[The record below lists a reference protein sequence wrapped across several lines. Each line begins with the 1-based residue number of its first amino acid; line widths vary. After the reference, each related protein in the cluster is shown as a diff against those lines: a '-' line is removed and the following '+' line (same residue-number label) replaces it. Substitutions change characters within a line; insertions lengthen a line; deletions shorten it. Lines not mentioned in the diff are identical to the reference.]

1 MKPDTRNDVVNWLES
16 VIDEEYRRGKIEI
29 K

>member
-16 VIDEEYRRGKIEI
+16 VIDEEYRRGK
-29 K
+29 